1 MDELFSIDGTEMPPP
16 NSDMQVEPAVMNDI
30 KILYIK
36 DYAPGLDRFLET
48 SWYSTKGLNLLI
60 SQPKICEMFADLI
73 KKFRTIN
80 SNDYTGMRQI
90 ASMEARLVWNLVILP
105 RLSPASPSS
114 ETNGSTVSKAMN
126 EQLSNVKR
134 RLNILEALLTNNVLD
149 TNLIPEING
158 KPAVPPA
165 NFYEIEFWR
174 NLGLFA
180 AISETSSD
188 SNKKIENALNS
199 MRNVLGQL
207 ENRDVLYSIAVA
219 RYYGL
224 RVAEFPGGMQQ
235 AFSADDSDRHTKLF
249 IAKHFIEQ
257 EANGKGTT
265 QVIQRFCS
273 IAVRS
278 WSAIRV

>member
-1 MDELFSIDGTEMPPP
+1 MPTPT
-16 NSDMQVEPAVMNDI
+16 SDLQIEPAMMNEI
-30 KILYIK
+30 KLLYVR

-48 SWYSTKGLNLLI
+48 SWYSTKGSSLLI
-60 SQPKICEMFADLI
+60 SHNKICEMFADLI
-73 KKFRTIN
+73 KKFRMIN
-80 SNDYTGMRQI
+80 SNNYNGMRQI
-90 ASMEARLVWNLVILP
+90 ASMEARLVWNLVTLP
-105 RLSPASPSS
+105 RLSPPSPAP
-114 ETNGSTVSKAMN
+114 ETNGSTTPKVMD

-134 RLNILEALLTNNVLD
+134 RLSTLEALLTNNALD
-149 TNLIPEING
+149 TNFVPEADG
-158 KPAVPPA
+158 TSSVPPA
-165 NFYEIEFWR
+165 NSYEIEFWR

-180 AISETSSD
+180 ALSETSPD
-188 SNKKIENALNS
+188 SKEKIENALNS

-235 AFSADDSDRHTKLF
+235 AFSTDDSDRHTKLF

-265 QVIQRFCS
+265 QVIQRFCGM
-273 IAVRS
+273 AVRS